1 MTSHLFRYQPG
12 RGKHRQPAFFFP
24 VSIAAP
30 LAFERQSTYKG
41 RQVNQVIQRGIV
53 LLLAAL
59 AGTSQAQIA
68 PAPNRSATAAATL
81 RQTALTLE
89 AQGKNAEAET
99 AWQAYLKAYSSN
111 PEPYAH
117 LGLLEARQGHYK
129 QAVSLYRKAL
139 TFNPSVLSVRL
150 NLGLAL
156 FKDGD
161 LKEAISEFTIVLK
174 GQPENRQVIT
184 LLGMA
189 YYGLAQYKQAVPYLQ
204 DAARHD
210 PQSLPLRLT
219 LAHSCLWSKQY
230 QCVMDTYHEI
240 LVLNP
245 DSAEADM
252 IAGEALDEMKDN
264 AGALALFR
272 AAAQANPKEPNVH
285 FGVGYILWAQKKY
298 PEAAQEFQ
306 AELANDPKHAQ
317 SMEYLAD
324 ADIQMNQADAARPYL
339 EKAVKIDPSLPLVH
353 LDLGIVYTEADRKL
367 DAVRELTAAE
377 KLDPKD
383 VDVHWRLGRLY
394 KAMGR
399 KDEAKAEFDT
409 AGTLNKARDDENYR
423 RISEANA
430 MHGDA
435 PPSPPSP
442 PATPPNQ

>member
-1 MTSHLFRYQPG
+1 
-12 RGKHRQPAFFFP
+12 
-24 VSIAAP
+24 
-30 LAFERQSTYKG
+30 
-41 RQVNQVIQRGIV
+41 VNRVIQRGIV

-59 AGTSQAQIA
+59 ADTGQSQTQTA
-68 PAPNRSATAAATL
+68 PAPNQSATAAASL
-81 RQTALTLE
+81 RQTALNFE
-89 AQGKNAEAET
+89 AQGRNAEAEA
-99 AWQAYLKAYSSN
+99 AWQACLRAHSSN

-129 QAVSLYRKAL
+129 QAVPLYRKAL
-139 TFNPSVLSVRL
+139 AFNPSVLSVRL
-150 NLGLAL
+150 NLGLSL

-161 LKEAISEFTIVLK
+161 LKEAIPEFTTVLRS
-174 GQPENRQVIT
+174 QPENRQVTT

-210 PQSLPLRLT
+210 AQSLPLRLA
-219 LAHSCLWSKQY
+219 LAHSCLWTKQY
-230 QCVMDTYHEI
+230 PCVIDTYHEI
-240 LVLNP
+240 LALNP

-285 FGVGYILWAQKKY
+285 FGIGYMLWAQKKY

-306 AELANDPKHAQ
+306 AELANDPKHVQ

-324 ADIQMNQADAARPYL
+324 ADIQMNQADAAKPLL

-353 LDLGIVYTEADRKL
+353 LDLGIVYAEADRKL

-399 KDEAKAEFDT
+399 RDEAMAEFDK
-409 AGTLNKARDDENYR
+409 AGALNKARDDENFR
-423 RISEANA
+423 RIAEGNARHGEAQ
-430 MHGDA
+430 
-435 PPSPPSP
+435 PPPPP
-442 PATPPNQ
+442 LPTTPPNQ